1 MKNFTIFTGIDVS
14 KLTLDVYILNTNEL
28 SSVSHLKVSNS
39 TDGIQELLSR
49 FSQDEVKN
57 GQVVFCF
64 EDTGV
69 YSMPLCYY
77 FENKSIPY
85 ACVPAVHIKKSM
97 GLKRGKSDKSDSRD
111 IALYAKNHSEEF
123 SLRHLPLIEIQ
134 ELKLL
139 LSEREKLVKSIK
151 VFKSS
156 QEVVDF
162 LDKKTL
168 KNLLKSNSKTVALLE
183 KQLKEMDEMIRR
195 LIDQHQEMNHQKEL
209 LESIPGIGPQT
220 AMFLIVYS
228 NCFKNFDNW
237 RQMACYAGVA
247 PFPYQSG
254 TSIHGRTKVSHL
266 AQKKLKS
273 LLNMAALTAVK
284 YDKELAEYYVRKV
297 TEGKNKMSVL
307 NAVRCKLLARA
318 FAVINRNS
326 PFVDMRKFVA

>member
-1 MKNFTIFTGIDVS
+1 MKSFTIFAGIDVS
-14 KLTLDVYILNTNEL
+14 KLTLDVYILNANEL
-28 SSVSHLKVSNS
+28 KSGSHFKVINSS
-39 TDGIQELLSR
+39 DGINELMRHFPSKLPANS
-49 FSQDEVKN
+49 DVI
-57 GQVVFCF
+57 FCF
-64 EDTGV
+64 ENTGV

-97 GLKRGKSDKSDSRD
+97 GLKRGKSDKSDARD
-111 IALYAKNHSEEF
+111 IALYAKTHSEEL

-151 VFKSS
+151 LFKSS

-168 KNLLKSNSKTVALLE
+168 KNLLKSNTKTVCLLE

-195 LIDQHQEMNHQKEL
+195 LIEQHQEMTHQKEL

-228 NCFKNFDNW
+228 NCFNNFDNW

-254 TSIHGRTKVSHL
+254 TSIQGRTKVSHL

-284 YDKELAEYYVRKV
+284 YDKELSAYYVRKV
-297 TEGKNKMSVL
+297 AEGKNKMSVL
-307 NAVRCKLLARA
+307 NAVRCKLLARS